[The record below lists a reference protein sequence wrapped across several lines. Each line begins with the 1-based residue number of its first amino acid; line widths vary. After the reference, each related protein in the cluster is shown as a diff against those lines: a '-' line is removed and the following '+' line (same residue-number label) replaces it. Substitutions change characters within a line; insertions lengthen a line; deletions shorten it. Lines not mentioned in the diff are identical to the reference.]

1 MIRKFNV
8 KENVVD
14 YVVLKEHHNGKIPF
28 GQIVYTYTAPT
39 HWGSDGICKVVEDY
53 RLDTVP
59 TTKLHW
65 SAGGVNNDVTDI
77 EIAYT
82 MSKAFELAQQR
93 LIAIAEDFGQSMEYR
108 ISNNEVPKETT

>member
-14 YVVLKEHHNGKIPF
+14 YVVLKDNGKPF

-53 RLDTVP
+53 RFDTVP

-65 SAGGVNNDVTDI
+65 SAGGVNKDVTDI